1 MGLEM
6 SELNQVF
13 IIDFG
18 LAMSYRNPKTRKHIS
33 CIETNCL
40 TGSVKYASINT
51 HFGIQQSR
59 RDDLESL
66 GFTLVLFA
74 LGKLPWH
81 GIRAHT
87 RKALNNKIMQMKI
100 KTPVDILC
108 KSLPAEFTT
117 YINYSRALSFDE
129 KPEYNLLRRLFR
141 KLFIRK
147 GFSEDCIF
155 DWTQT
160 NYDRSNGIKEK
171 DCKDISDLK
180 RKEQKYVGDTPINT
194 HSCCRT
200 SQINHK
206 VQTLAVA
213 VIV

>member
-33 CIETNCL
+33 IETNCL

-74 LGKLPWH
+74 LGKLPWQ

-87 RKALNNKIMQMKI
+87 RKALNNKIMHMKI

-117 YINYSRALSFDE
+117 YINYSRALNFDE

-155 DWTQT
+155 DWTLSQT
-160 NYDRSNGIKEK
+160 NYDQSNVIKKK
-171 DCKDISDLK
+171 DCKDVSDLN
-180 RKEQKYVGDTPINT
+180 RKEETHVGTPLNT
-194 HSCCRT
+194 HSCCLT
-200 SQINHK
+200 SQIDHK
-206 VQTLAVA
+206 VQTLAIA
-213 VIV
+213 VVV